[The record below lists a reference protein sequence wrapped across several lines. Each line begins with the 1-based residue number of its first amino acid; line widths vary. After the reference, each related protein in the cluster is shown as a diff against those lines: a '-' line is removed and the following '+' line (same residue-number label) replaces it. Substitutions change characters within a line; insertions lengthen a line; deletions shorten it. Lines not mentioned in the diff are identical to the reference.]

1 MASKAIKTQTILAD
15 DSGAVWVD
23 AQLSEAQIKRVINS
37 YKRAGID
44 LTAYG
49 SPNQLT
55 KQLEEINAFF
65 ANDNRSRSFAEAG
78 KLQVIGVGF

>member
-1 MASKAIKTQTILAD
+1 MAKVMKTQTLLVD
-15 DSGAVWVD
+15 DSGAVRVN

-65 ANDNRSRSFAEAG
+65 SNDNRSRSFVEAG

>member
-1 MASKAIKTQTILAD
+1 MPKVIKTHTILAD
-15 DSGAVWVD
+15 KSGAVWVE

-49 SPNQLT
+49 SPNQVS
-55 KQLEEINAFF
+55 KQVEEISAFF
-65 ANDNRSRSFAEAG
+65 ANDERSRSFVEAS

>member
-1 MASKAIKTQTILAD
+1 MAKVMKSTTLLAD
-15 DSGAVWVD
+15 ESGAVWVE

-37 YKRAGID
+37 YKRAGIF

-49 SPNQLT
+49 SPNQVI
-55 KQLEEINAFF
+55 KQVEEINAFF
-65 ANDNRSRSFAEAG
+65 TNDERSRSFVEAG